1 MKKIFKYFLGILAT
15 GILFSACETT
25 ELDIRDNPNFLKDN
39 QGDVNLFINAIQL
52 DYADFVNLMGFN
64 AAQPVRLIAMQD
76 RQYVNAFSPSNLDF
90 EWELAYQNIIADI
103 RKMQPLAEQSGSF
116 RTLGIAQ
123 VIEADVLTT
132 LVDFFGDV
140 PYIEAIQAPENIN
153 PKLDPG
159 ADVYAKALELLDQ
172 AINNFNRTDNVL
184 TPSIDFYYNKN
195 WAKWV
200 KLANTMKMKI
210 YLQTRLVD
218 ADALNKFQA
227 IVNSGNYIS
236 STADDFQF
244 QYGIN
249 VVQPD
254 TRHPEFASNYTP
266 TGAGDY
272 MSNWLMNTMAN
283 TNDPR
288 TRYYFYRQTN
298 ETPGQDGV
306 APNEET
312 ISCSLETPPQHYI
325 DGGFTFCGLPNG
337 YWGRDH
343 GDSDGIP
350 PDGFL
355 RTAWGVYPVGG
366 MFDDNRFEDVEET
379 RGGKGAGIQP
389 ILLASWVDFM
399 RAEVAMVNNNP
410 AQAKGFVLE
419 GISKSLDKVFP
430 FANLDSEADSDFFAT
445 NGDVQDF
452 ADFID
457 SSFDDGSTT
466 DKWNILAEQYFIA
479 NFGSGLGAYNFY
491 RRTGFP
497 TTLQP
502 NREPN
507 PGGFI
512 RSFRYSANSA
522 NNNVNIQQ
530 RQNVTT
536 QVFWDNNPS
545 SPGFPIAN

>member
-1 MKKIFKYFLGILAT
+1 MKKIFKYFLGILAS

-25 ELDIRDNPNFLKDN
+25 ELDIRDNPNFLKND
-39 QGDVNLFINAIQL
+39 QGVVDLFTNAIQL
-52 DYADFVNLMGFN
+52 DYADFINLNGFN
-64 AAQPVRLIAMQD
+64 AAQPVRLLAMQD
-76 RQYVNAFSPSNLDF
+76 RQYINAFTPTNLDT
-90 EWELAYQNIIADI
+90 EWEIAYQNILADI
-103 RKMQPLAEQSGSF
+103 RAMRPIAEENKQF
-116 RTLGIAQ
+116 RSIGISQ
-123 VIEADVLTT
+123 VIEADVMTI

-140 PYIEAIQAPENIN
+140 PYSEAIQAPENVN

-159 ADVYAKALELLDQ
+159 ADVYAVALDLLDQ
-172 AINNFNRTDNVL
+172 AIANFTRADNVL
-184 TPSIDFYYNKN
+184 IPSIDFYYNKD
-195 WAKWV
+195 WGKWI

-218 ADALNKFQA
+218 SDALNKFQA
-227 IVNSGNYIS
+227 IVNSGDYIS
-236 STADDFQF
+236 SSEDDFIF
-244 QYGIN
+244 QYGTN
-249 VVQPD
+249 VNQPD
-254 TRHPEFASNYTP
+254 TRHPEFGSNYTP

-272 MSNWLMNTMAN
+272 MSNWLMNTMIT

-288 TRYYFYRQTN
+288 TRYYFYRQVDK
-298 ETPGQDGV
+298 TPGQDGV
-306 APNEET
+306 APSEENL
-312 ISCSLETPPQHYI
+312 SCSLETPPQHYI
-325 DGGFTFCGLPNG
+325 DGGFTFCALPDG

-355 RTAWGVYPVGG
+355 RTTWGVYPAAG
-366 MFDDNRFEDVEET
+366 MFDDNRFEDVDED

-389 ILLASWVDFM
+389 ILLAGWVDFM

-410 AQAKGFVLE
+410 TQAKGFMLA
-419 GISKSLDKVFP
+419 GISKSFEKVFP
-430 FANLDSEADSDFFAT
+430 FANKDSEADSDFFAT
-445 NGDVQDF
+445 TGDVQDF
-452 ADFID
+452 EDFID
-457 SSFDDGSTT
+457 SSFDAGSTT
-466 DKWNILAEQYFIA
+466 DKWNVLAEQYFIA
-479 NFGSGLGAYNFY
+479 NFGNGLGAFNFY

-507 PGGFI
+507 PGGFL

-536 QVFWDNNPS
+536 QVFWDNNPA